1 MHRFR
6 LAFAAVVLFASGHFE
21 VADAAPTTGGRGV
34 RRQVQKTKPKPKPK
48 PKRMFLKRVRGQRL
62 RDNPFGNTIRFLRG
76 KGLPVPEI
84 LYLFEYNP
92 TLTAPWQEYS
102 QEVMRSAS
110 GLSATH
116 RELIAAVVSQG
127 NECGF

>member
-1 MHRFR
+1 MRRFGFV
-6 LAFAAVVLFASGHFE
+6 FAAVVLVAFASSDP
-21 VADAAPTTGGRGV
+21 ALAAPTTATATKAGPRV
-34 RRQVQKTKPKPKPK
+34 RRQVVKPK

-62 RDNPFGNTIRFLRG
+62 RDSQFGNTIKFLRG
-76 KGLPVPEI
+76 RGLPVPEI

-92 TLTAPWQEYS
+92 SLTAPWQEYS
-102 QEVMRSAS
+102 QEVMRSQS
-110 GLSATH
+110 GLPATQ